1 MCIGGISLDDQFYF
15 TTPYQLVNES
25 RTSASTRIPSQLN
38 PCTKAWAEK
47 LCHIGNTN
55 NEFTR
60 KKWESYPALLDAI
73 VKSDHSKHF
82 INDESTYTNILLCQ
96 QKISEIGLCVIG
108 EILALPDNSSAF
120 KNLSPELREKI
131 KDIQAITDLVFN
143 TLLDIKKS
151 DRIINGGAP
160 QKGSLSTRTIV
171 GIVLSSVGI
180 ILASLA
186 FLIPLAFPALAVPAL
201 LNTLGGLRLLLSGT
215 EFTINIYDVINKRT
229 HDSTD
234 AEKNEFIDALSTL
247 HDYLNE
253 IKYIGM
259 TTFTAGKSTSLNDHK
274 ALPPETKEQHD
285 MLQQEIRQMQI
296 TLQQLRKEIEDL
308 KYKDNMP
315 SASSSLTKATPYNAL
330 APFGIAT

>member
-15 TTPYQLVNES
+15 TPPYQPVNES
-25 RTSASTRIPSQLN
+25 RTSASTRTPSQPT

-73 VKSDHSKHF
+73 VKSDCSKHF
-82 INDESTYTNILLCQ
+82 INDEGTYTNILLCQ

-108 EILALPDNSSAF
+108 DILALPDNSSAF

-143 TLLDIKKS
+143 TLSDIKKS
-151 DRIINGGAP
+151 DRIINGEAP
-160 QKGSLSTRTIV
+160 QKGALSTRTIV
-171 GIVLSSVGI
+171 GIVLASVGI

-186 FLIPLAFPALAVPAL
+186 FLFPLAFPALTVPAL
-201 LNTLGGLRLLLSGT
+201 LTALGGLRLLLSGT
-215 EFTINIYDVINKRT
+215 EFTLTIYDVINKRMD
-229 HDSTD
+229 DSTN
-234 AEKNEFIDALSTL
+234 AEKNEFIDAFSKL

-259 TTFTAGKSTSLNDHK
+259 TTFAAGKPASSNDHK
-274 ALPPETKEQHD
+274 AFPPETKEQQEV
-285 MLQQEIRQMQI
+285 LQQEIRQMQI

-308 KYKDNMP
+308 KHKDNMLSLP
-315 SASSSLTKATPYNAL
+315 SSLTKAAPYNAL
-330 APFGIAT
+330 APRGIAT